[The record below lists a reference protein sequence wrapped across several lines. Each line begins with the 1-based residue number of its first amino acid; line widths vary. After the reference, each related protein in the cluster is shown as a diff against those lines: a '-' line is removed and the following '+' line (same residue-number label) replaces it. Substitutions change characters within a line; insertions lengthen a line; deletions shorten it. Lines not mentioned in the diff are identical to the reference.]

1 MDGTHKRVI
10 QPTGVALL
18 ENGPSSGDCP
28 GETLPRKLPP
38 RPARGGARVKR
49 PEPLRA
55 IILARVS
62 TKKDSQE
69 TSPDRQIARLR
80 LEAER
85 RGWEVVEV
93 IVEKSSGAQILNR
106 PPVARALAKIENY
119 EADVLAVDHLFRL
132 GRNAREALEVIHRL
146 ELAEAHFFDASN
158 NLLDTT
164 RGLGRAMFT
173 IFAAIG
179 QLEIEDRKEKINE
192 GIARARQRGT
202 PIGGAVNR
210 KLSEAAIARALEL
223 RAVDGTQENGA
234 AALSWKQVR
243 DKLLEESLIDSSI
256 TRGAISSAVW
266 KLGQKGA
273 A

>member
-1 MDGTHKRVI
+1 MDHTHKRVI
-10 QPTGVALL
+10 QPAGLALL
-18 ENGPSSGDCP
+18 ENGISPGDCAP
-28 GETLPRKLPP
+28 ENLPRKLPP
-38 RPARGGARVKR
+38 RPTRGGARAKR

-93 IVEKSSGAQILNR
+93 IVEKASGAQILNR

-132 GRNAREALEVIHRL
+132 GRNAREALEVVHRL
-146 ELAEAHFFDASN
+146 EEADAHFFDASN
-158 NLLDTT
+158 SLDTT
-164 RGLGRAMFT
+164 GPLGKAMFT

-179 QLEIEDRKEKINE
+179 QLEIEDRREKILE
-192 GIARARQRGT
+192 GLARARARGAQ
-202 PIGGAVNR
+202 IGKRSKVSAAAVDR
-210 KLSEAAIARALEL
+210 AIEL
-223 RAVDGTQENGA
+223 RAVDGTKENGA
-234 AALSWKQVR
+234 AALSWAQVR
-243 DKLLEESLIDSSI
+243 EKLIEERLCTAGVKRTSI
-256 TRGAISSAVW
+256 ATAVANA
-266 KLGQKGA
+266 LAARKGA

>member
-1 MDGTHKRVI
+1 MDSTHKRVI

-18 ENGPSSGDCP
+18 ENGPGSGDGP
-28 GETLPRKLPP
+28 GDLLPRKLPP

-80 LEAER
+80 AEAER

-93 IVEKSSGAQILNR
+93 IIEKASGAQILNR

-132 GRNAREALEVIHRL
+132 GRNAREALEVVHRL
-146 ELAEAHFFDASN
+146 EEADAHFFDASN
-158 NLLDTT
+158 DLDTT
-164 RGLGRAMFT
+164 RGIGRAMFT

-179 QLEIEDRKEKINE
+179 QLEIEDRKEKIHE
-192 GIARARQRGT
+192 GIARARERGM
-202 PIGGAVNR
+202 PIGGAANR

-223 RAVDGTQENGA
+223 RAVDGTKENGA
-234 AALSWKQVR
+234 AAHSWNQVR
-243 DKLLEESLIDSSI
+243 DTLIAEGLIDKAI